1 VEHPARGRAVDA
13 TWLGARLGPFA
24 RELGVAIEPA
34 LLEPLARYAGLVLEW
49 GERVNLTGA
58 KTPEALV
65 DEHIADAW
73 ALLPVLPG
81 EPFRFVD
88 VGSGAGL
95 PGLVLGLARPD
106 ATGVL
111 LEPRGKRH
119 AFLLH
124 AVRQLELRGR
134 IQVCQER
141 LEAHEPDPPYDVAL
155 SRATWPVLDWLRLA
169 PRLVRRPGGRVLGLE
184 GSTRVALPPGA
195 VRHPYRLGGRGVGS
209 RSRAVL
215 VLEF

>member
-1 VEHPARGRAVDA
+1 VDA
-13 TWLGARLGPFA
+13 AWLGERLGPFA
-24 RELGVAIEPA
+24 RQLGVSIEPA
-34 LLEPLARYAGLVLEW
+34 LLDPLARYAGLVLEW

-58 KTPEALV
+58 RTPEVLV

-73 ALLPVLPG
+73 ALLPHLPG
-81 EPFRFVD
+81 EAFRFVD

-106 ATGVL
+106 ARGVL

-124 AVRQLELRGR
+124 AVRQLGLGGR
-134 IQVCQER
+134 IQVREER
-141 LEAHEPDPPYDVAL
+141 VEAHEPDPRYDVAL

-169 PRLVRRPGGRVLGLE
+169 PRLVRQPGGRVLGLE
-184 GSTRVALPPGA
+184 GSSRVALPAGV
-195 VRHPYRLGGRGVGS
+195 VRRPYRIGS
-209 RSRAVL
+209 RLRAVL
-215 VLEF
+215 VLEV